1 MIRDKQKTQEKM
13 VAAVGYILA
22 RDGFSKFG
30 VNSVS
35 RQAKVD
41 KALIYRYFGGL
52 PGLLRAYGNSID
64 FWPSLDEIIGDIE
77 VFKQKSIGEKM
88 AELLVQFAR
97 AMRRRPMTLE
107 IMAWELVE
115 HNELTQL
122 LADVREQ
129 WVEKFFQRFSDEIS
143 ATNLDIAAT
152 SALFGAAINYLLI
165 RGRNTH
171 IFNKIA
177 IDSDLGWQRLE
188 AALTEMCLRC
198 FISA

>member
-1 MIRDKQKTQEKM
+1 M

-88 AELLVQFAR
+88 AELLVQFSR
-97 AMRRRPMTLE
+97 ALRRRPMTLE

-171 IFNKIA
+171 VFNKIA